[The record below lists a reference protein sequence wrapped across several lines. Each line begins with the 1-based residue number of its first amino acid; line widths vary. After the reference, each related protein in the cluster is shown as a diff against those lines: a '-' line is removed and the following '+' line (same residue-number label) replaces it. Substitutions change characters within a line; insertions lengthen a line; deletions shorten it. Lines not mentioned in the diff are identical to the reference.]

1 LVLGFREIRQETIFD
16 AQGEAQQAGKWA
28 RQQATVKKNS
38 FKVQGSK
45 FNVAQNHPK
54 RSVV

>member
-1 LVLGFREIRQETIFD
+1 MLKVKHNK
-16 AQGEAQQAGKWA
+16 QANST